1 VGSLRINKQMS
12 NLKFVRTM
20 FTSKG
25 LELRDMGQKVLWT
38 ERRSRRGRPRRE
50 VNNGLRALFLDMVD
64 AHGVGR
70 RW

>member
-1 VGSLRINKQMS
+1 
-12 NLKFVRTM
+12 M